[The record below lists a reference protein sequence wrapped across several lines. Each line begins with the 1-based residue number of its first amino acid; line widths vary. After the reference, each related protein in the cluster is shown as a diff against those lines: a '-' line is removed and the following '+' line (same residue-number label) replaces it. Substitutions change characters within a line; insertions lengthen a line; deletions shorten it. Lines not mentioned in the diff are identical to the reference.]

1 MKIGIVAGEASGD
14 ILGAQLIKALK
25 VEYPDLEFI
34 GIAGPRMQSEG
45 ASSWYSMEKLA
56 VRGYVEVLKRYRELI
71 GIRHS
76 LRERLLKERP
86 AMFIGIDAPDFNLD
100 LERALKVAGIPTV
113 HYVSPSIWAWRGE
126 RIKKIKGSIDQ
137 MLTIFP
143 FEPAI
148 YEREGIAATYVGH
161 PTADTIP
168 QASQR
173 DNARIQ
179 LRIPPGEKIIALLPG
194 SRQTELDY
202 HAALFIETAR
212 VLLERFPAARFLV
225 PLATRET
232 REQFDTARY
241 RLNAQDLP
249 IQILFGHANL
259 ALAAADVALVASGTA
274 TLEAAMLG
282 CPHVIAYRMS
292 PTTYRIM
299 KKKAYLPYVG
309 LPNILAGEWLVPE
322 LLQDDAT
329 PENLAQALGN
339 WLIHRDA
346 ASRLRQRFGKI
357 HASLAVD
364 NAARIRDALRP
375 MLKPFLGLPLTPQQE
390 PPLKSDARTPI
401 AISASSP
408 VLAQSSN
415 PNAISASSQT
425 VRTSSQQNA

>member
-25 VEYPDLEFI
+25 VDYPELEFL

-45 ASSWYSMEKLA
+45 ATSWYSMEKLA
-56 VRGYVEVLKRYRELI
+56 VRGYVEVLKRYRELV
-71 GIRHS
+71 GIRNG

-86 AMFIGIDAPDFNLD
+86 ALFIGIDAPDFNLG
-100 LERALKVAGIPTV
+100 LERALKNAGIPTV

-126 RIKKIKGSIDQ
+126 RIKKIKGSIDK

-143 FEPAI
+143 FEPVL
-148 YEREGIAATYVGH
+148 YEREGIAASYVGH
-161 PTADTIP
+161 PTADAIP
-168 QASQR
+168 KASQR
-173 DNARIQ
+173 ENARTQ
-179 LRIPPGEKIIALLPG
+179 LRVAPSDLIVALLPG

-202 HAALFIETAR
+202 HAELFIETAR
-212 VLLERFPAARFLV
+212 ELLEKFPAARFLV

-232 REQFDTARY
+232 REQFDSARY

-309 LPNILAGEWLVPE
+309 LPNILVGEWLVPE

-329 PENLAQALGN
+329 PENCARALGN
-339 WLIHRDA
+339 WLNHGDA
-346 ASRLRQRFGKI
+346 AIQLRKRFSEI
-357 HASLAVD
+357 HATLAVD
-364 NAARIRDALRP
+364 NAARVREALRP
-375 MLKPFLGLPLTPQQE
+375 FLERAGSV
-390 PPLKSDARTPI
+390 KNSKA
-401 AISASSP
+401 A
-408 VLAQSSN
+408 
-415 PNAISASSQT
+415 
-425 VRTSSQQNA
+425 

>member
-1 MKIGIVAGEASGD
+1 MKIGIVAGESSGD

-25 VEYPDLEFI
+25 VEYPDLEFV

-45 ASSWYSMEKLA
+45 ATSWYSMEKLA
-56 VRGYVEVLKRYRELI
+56 VRGYVEVLRRYRELV
-71 GIRHS
+71 GIRNG

-86 AMFIGIDAPDFNLD
+86 ALFIGIDAPDFNLG
-100 LERALKVAGIPTV
+100 LERALKAAGIPTV

-126 RIKKIKGSIDQ
+126 RIKKIKGSIDK

-161 PTADTIP
+161 PTADAIP
-168 QASQR
+168 QTPQR
-173 DNARIQ
+173 KNAREQ
-179 LRIPPGEKIIALLPG
+179 LRLGDADLIVALLPG

-202 HAALFIETAR
+202 HAELFIDTAR
-212 VLLERFPAARFLV
+212 ELLEHYPSARFVV

-232 REQFDTARY
+232 REQFDNARY

-274 TLEAAMLG
+274 TLEAAMLR

-299 KKKAYLPYVG
+299 KRKAYLPYVG

-329 PENLAQALGN
+329 PENLARALGN
-339 WLIHRDA
+339 WLKHREA
-346 ASRLRQRFGKI
+346 ATRLRERFGEI

-364 NAARIRDALRP
+364 NAARVRDALRALLQP
-375 MLKPFLGLPLTPQQE
+375 
-390 PPLKSDARTPI
+390 A
-401 AISASSP
+401 
-408 VLAQSSN
+408 
-415 PNAISASSQT
+415 
-425 VRTSSQQNA
+425 

>member
-14 ILGAQLIKALK
+14 VLGAQLIKALK
-25 VEYPDLEFI
+25 VEYPDLEFV

-45 ASSWYSMEKLA
+45 AASWYSMEKLA
-56 VRGYVEVLKRYRELI
+56 VRGYVEVLRRYRELV
-71 GIRHS
+71 GIRNG

-86 AMFIGIDAPDFNLD
+86 ALFIGIDAPDFNLG
-100 LERALKVAGIPTV
+100 LERALKAAGIPTV

-126 RIKKIKGSIDQ
+126 RIKKIKGSIDK
-137 MLTIFP
+137 MLAIFP

-161 PTADTIP
+161 PTADAIP
-168 QASQR
+168 QTPQR
-173 DNARIQ
+173 NNAREQ
-179 LRIPPGEKIIALLPG
+179 LRLGDTDLIVALLPG

-202 HAALFIETAR
+202 HAETFIDTAR
-212 VLLERFPAARFLV
+212 ELLEHYPSARFVV

-232 REQFDTARY
+232 REQFDSARY

-274 TLEAAMLG
+274 TLEAAMLR

-299 KKKAYLPYVG
+299 KRKAYLPYVG

-329 PENLAQALGN
+329 PENLARALGN
-339 WLIHRDA
+339 WLKHRDA
-346 ASRLRQRFGKI
+346 ATRLRERFGEI

-364 NAARIRDALRP
+364 NAARVRDALRP
-375 MLKPFLGLPLTPQQE
+375 L
-390 PPLKSDARTPI
+390 
-401 AISASSP
+401 
-408 VLAQSSN
+408 LAHAAAGGSR
-415 PNAISASSQT
+415 A
-425 VRTSSQQNA
+425 